1 MDLNKKII
9 LNYNINIKIKL
20 KIMSEQEDDEYE
32 ANVRKILKDLVFHTI
47 KNRPKNIVRNFY

>member
-1 MDLNKKII
+1 
-9 LNYNINIKIKL
+9 
-20 KIMSEQEDDEYE
+20 MSEQEGDEYE